1 MYFFRNKTNISACN
15 NFTPQHLVIAYG
27 KNVGYY
33 VFGNII
39 IIKREERTMEITQ
52 DMTIGELLRANPAAA
67 PILME
72 EGMHCVGCPA
82 SQAETLAEAAVVHG
96 MDIDSLMSK
105 LQNI

>member
-1 MYFFRNKTNISACN
+1 MS
-15 NFTPQHLVIAYG
+15 
-27 KNVGYY
+27 
-33 VFGNII
+33 
-39 IIKREERTMEITQ
+39 ITQ
-52 DMTIGELLRANPAAA
+52 DMTIGELLRTNPSAA